1 MSQRPQLDDNGDGLF
16 DAGDG
21 ALARTRYLTDL
32 FTSTAPTINLAG
44 TMRSGGDVTLEATVS
59 ESVEEIALVWAN
71 IYPPGFRGPTNI
83 TLNLNVPLVRLDP
96 VAGQPGQYRFSYPG
110 GVPNLGIYRVVIYA
124 QDRLGYHAVPAAR
137 AAGGAV
143 YLLDIGR

>member
-1 MSQRPQLDDNGDGLF
+1 MSEG
-16 DAGDG
+16 
-21 ALARTRYLTDL
+21 
-32 FTSTAPTINLAG
+32 
-44 TMRSGGDVTLEATVS
+44 
-59 ESVEEIALVWAN
+59 VEEIALVWAN
-71 IYPPGFRGPTNI
+71 IYPPGFREPRNI

-96 VAGQPGQYRFSYPG
+96 VAGQPGRYRFSYPG

-143 YLLDIGR
+143 YLPDVGR